1 MINNQDE
8 ARRCLLC
15 KKPFCS
21 LKGCPVRTSVPEC
34 MALYREGRLDEAGK
48 ILFDNNPLSAVTSQ
62 VCDWKQ
68 FCFGHCVLNVKGEPI
83 HWYSVEQEVSER
95 YLFQYKL
102 ERDSTDKPW
111 NDGMSLQAGDASS
124 PHGLS
129 VGSVCGKRVAIVGA
143 GPAGIAAAVWLY
155 RSGADIDLYDAN
167 PRMGGVLRYGI
178 PAFRL
183 DKKFVDIYEKI
194 LDVPGIRFF
203 GGKAL
208 GKDIL
213 LNDLRRDYDAVL
225 IAAGA
230 EKPALLRI
238 PGEDKPGVV
247 EALHY
252 LKDPGSYALKG
263 KRVIV
268 IGGGNVAMDACRTAV
283 RSGAETWVYYRKT
296 FENMP
301 ANPMEVEEAKADGVR
316 FRVFQAPIEVGDGY
330 VIFRDCRNETDPETG
345 KLVTKILDGTDHEV
359 PCDVLMPAISEKPD
373 FGILSGVLWQP
384 NVWGW
389 PVTDESCR
397 MGFQDDSP
405 ANVWVAGDFTLG
417 PKTVVEAVGSARAAV
432 DGILSFLK

>member
-1 MINNQDE
+1 MINNMDE

-15 KKPFCS
+15 KKPLCS
-21 LKGCPVRTSVPEC
+21 LKGCPVHTAVPEC
-34 MALYREGRLDEAGK
+34 MALYREGRLEEAGK
-48 ILFDNNPLSAVTSQ
+48 ILFDNNPLSAVTSL

-68 FCFGHCVLNVKGEPI
+68 FCFGHCILNARGVPI
-83 HWYSVEQEVSER
+83 HWYQVEQEVSEK
-95 YLFQYKL
+95 YLFGYQL
-102 ERDSTDKPW
+102 ERNKTPDQVGGDNPSTVMPGSDRA
-111 NDGMSLQAGDASS
+111 SAG
-124 PHGLS
+124 
-129 VGSVCGKRVAIVGA
+129 GKRVAIVGA
-143 GPAGIAAAVWLY
+143 GPAGIAAAIWLY
-155 RSGADIDLYDAN
+155 RAGADIDLYDAN

-183 DKKFVDIYEKI
+183 DKKYVDVYERI

-208 GKDIL
+208 GRDVM
-213 LNDLRRDYDAVL
+213 LNDLRAGYDAVL

-238 PGEDKPGVV
+238 PGEDRPGVV

-252 LKDPGSYALKG
+252 LKDPGAFSLKG

-283 RSGAETWVYYRKT
+283 RSGADTWVYYRKT

-316 FRVFQAPIEVGDGY
+316 FRVFQAPIEVRDGC
-330 VIFRDCRNETDPETG
+330 VVFRDCRNETDPETG
-345 KLVTKILDGTDHEV
+345 KLVTRILDGTDHEV

-373 FGILSGVLWQP
+373 FGVLAGTPWQP
-384 NVWGW
+384 NVWNW
-389 PVTDESCR
+389 PVTDESGR
-397 MGFQDDSP
+397 MSFQDSGK

-432 DGILSFLK
+432 DGILAFLK